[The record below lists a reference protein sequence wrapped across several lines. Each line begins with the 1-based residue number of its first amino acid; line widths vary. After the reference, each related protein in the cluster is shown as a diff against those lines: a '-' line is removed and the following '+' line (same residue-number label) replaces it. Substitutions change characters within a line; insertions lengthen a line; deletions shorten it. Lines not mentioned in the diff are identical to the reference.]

1 MGLKQMSKGD
11 KAILT
16 GFSENGSAYRRKL
29 LSMGL
34 TRGVEIEFVQAAPMG
49 DPIEIKVRGYAL
61 SLRRAEAEVLQLRG
75 VDR

>member
-1 MGLKQMSKGD
+1 MSDVMGLKQMSKGD

-34 TRGVEIEFVQAAPMG
+34 TRGWRSSSSRQPRWVI
-49 DPIEIKVRGYAL
+49 R
-61 SLRRAEAEVLQLRG
+61 
-75 VDR
+75 